1 MVASTEDV
9 SCLETHHVD
18 AAFGLQAEFSPGSA
32 VGRARHVVSI
42 YSRFSSQCLR
52 ILTYYPQN
60 QPCAAGALAL
70 LIGDL
75 LCLLKSIRGCLLHE
89 AEEPVCTK
97 PRVGLGFA

>member
-18 AAFGLQAEFSPGSA
+18 AAFGLQAEVSPGSA